1 MPEQNKSSLKSTTAL
16 TPGGFNGWL
25 MQTLIHG
32 DSKNESV
39 VETVIRKKGDAH
51 WEQIKAGRAA
61 MTVEEL
67 SDILK
72 EMNVQGIGPDF
83 ADAAPRRKSPMNDQ
97 AFYDALAKNIES
109 AEKLKKQLEDL
120 RAEAKKNEGYV
131 SKLFSIVSHK
141 DPVGKA
147 MSDVAEFEKYCHK
160 NGVKYDAAAGS
171 LAQSDKPR
179 TKMDA
184 LVDSRF
190 LLAAVGG
197 AAIGLVGLNLGLLP
211 VLGLA
216 PAAFFGVLPWLAA
229 PFIGLNIF
237 KSFSQYSIMKEA
249 PTLLRF
255 AAITAAGFA
264 ISMGVTMGM
273 TALLG
278 VVNPA
283 TIAAAAI
290 PGGAAGGF
298 SPMQYMLPIIGV
310 FTAAALAYKRAK
322 ATVAGAFNNPSDK
335 PGMAGKL
342 TNAYNK
348 AVGLL
353 VNKYTAPVMVKAG
366 QLGEKATEVINK
378 GFPKFIDVVG
388 LPAVAVLMS
397 ATMATGGL
405 GLLGAF
411 AGYYITAF
419 TGLAVGGAAMMA
431 AFYQMGCRG
440 KDFKELGSAAATG
453 FSLSSS
459 SATMPKER
467 EALKAI
473 GVSARTRDTVVPL
486 GGVFN
491 MYGTSLYM
499 GLTAFY
505 AMAMFNPAATL
516 MNYVK
521 TATTVMAIALG
532 APGIP
537 ASNITL
543 LDPVLQQ
550 TGLVAAQI
558 HKIYAMIIPADR
570 ILDMT
575 QTALNVLG
583 DMVAAVHPDRK
594 RLRYRRAKNIKKLR
608 EIRLEKEKL
617 LGRPS
622 NDKAPAPQP
631 AAPPVNNKAEGGNA
645 PPAPEQEQQPATLAP
660 TKPKK
665 SLAL

>member
-1 MPEQNKSSLKSTTAL
+1 MPEQNTSPLKSTTAL

-25 MQTLIHG
+25 LETLIHG
-32 DSKNESV
+32 EAKNQNV
-39 VETVIRKKGDAH
+39 VESTLKKKGDAR

-61 MTVEEL
+61 MSFEEL

-72 EMNVQGIGPDF
+72 EMNAEGLSPDF
-83 ADAAPRRKSPMNDQ
+83 TKTAERRKSPMSDQ
-97 AFYDALAKNIES
+97 AFYDAVAKTIET
-109 AEKLKKQLEDL
+109 AEKLKKQLDDL
-120 RAEAKKNEGYV
+120 RAEAKKQEGYV

-147 MSDVAEFEKYCHK
+147 MSDVAEFEKYCYK
-160 NGVKYDAAAGS
+160 NGIKYDATQEKLVQG
-171 LAQSDKPR
+171 DKPR

-184 LVDSRF
+184 LKDSRF
-190 LLAAVGG
+190 LLAAAGG
-197 AAIGLVGLNLGLLP
+197 AAIGLAGINLGLLP

-229 PFIGLNIF
+229 PFIGLNIY
-237 KSFSQYSIMKEA
+237 KSFSQYSIIKEA

-273 TALLG
+273 TALFG

-310 FTAAALAYKRAK
+310 FTAAALAFKRAK
-322 ATVAGAFNNPSDK
+322 ATVAGAFNKPSDK
-335 PGMAGKL
+335 PGVAGKL

-348 AVGLL
+348 VVGLV
-353 VNKYTAPVMVKAG
+353 VNKYTAPLMVKAG
-366 QLGEKATEVINK
+366 ELGEKATDLINK
-378 GFPKFIDVVG
+378 GFPKFIDYVG
-388 LPAVAVLMS
+388 IPAVAVLMS

-411 AGYYITAF
+411 AGYYVTAF

-431 AFYQMGCRG
+431 AYYQMGCRG

-467 EALKAI
+467 EALKAM
-473 GVSARTRDTVVPL
+473 GVSAKTRDTVVPL

-521 TATTVMAIALG
+521 TAATVMAIALG

-558 HKIYAMIIPADR
+558 HKVYAMIIPADR

-583 DMVAAVHPDRK
+583 DMIAAVHPDRK
-594 RLRYRRAKNIKKLR
+594 RLRYRRAKNIKKIR
-608 EIRLEKEKL
+608 EMRLEKEKM
-617 LGRPS
+617 LGVPS
-622 NDKAPAPQP
+622 NDNKQVATPQP
-631 AAPPVNNKAEGGNA
+631 AAAPVNDNQPAAESA
-645 PPAPEQEQQPATLAP
+645 APE
-660 TKPKK
+660 PKK
-665 SLAL
+665 AAPAGPRL